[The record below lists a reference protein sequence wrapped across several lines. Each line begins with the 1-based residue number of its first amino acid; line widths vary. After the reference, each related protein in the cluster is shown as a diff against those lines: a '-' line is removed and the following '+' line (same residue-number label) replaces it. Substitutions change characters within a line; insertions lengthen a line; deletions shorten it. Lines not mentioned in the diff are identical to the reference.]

1 MYSKLFNFFLVISF
15 ICAAS
20 AAQLKR
26 CNNPAPVVTVA
37 LVVPPKPT
45 PPPVSRIETGNPA
58 NHWKTVNVSTW
69 LTSKTEKQSLSLII
83 EPSNSDLMAP
93 ELAMKLFGLKSEDQT
108 TNSFIGEVTWARSLI
123 FIEEETPTVSYSSNG
138 RNTEELIKDSD
149 SPEMQMETT
158 HLLLLILEKLSVS
171 MEVELLTQLLIQVP
185 HKLGLLSLHKNKF

>member
-1 MYSKLFNFFLVISF
+1 M
-15 ICAAS
+15 
-20 AAQLKR
+20 
-26 CNNPAPVVTVA
+26 
-37 LVVPPKPT
+37 
-45 PPPVSRIETGNPA
+45 
-58 NHWKTVNVSTW
+58 
-69 LTSKTEKQSLSLII
+69 
-83 EPSNSDLMAP
+83 EPSKSDLMAP
-93 ELAMKLFGLKSEDQT
+93 ELAMKLFGLKSEDLT